1 MKLITTNESRI
12 DEWETYFKTVSAN
25 HQKALLKVDTRI
37 EDSNALKNLTTK
49 VELLDAQG
57 KQVAT
62 GQQKINQQG
71 AASFNLE
78 VTNPHLWDID
88 TPYLYTLKTTLL
100 KGKKAI
106 DQTTTKVGI
115 RTIDV
120 RQGIWFPPQRQEFE
134 IQRRLS
140 SPRL

>member
-1 MKLITTNESRI
+1 MRAEI

-25 HQKALLKVDTRI
+25 QQKALLKVDTRI

-57 KQVAT
+57 KQVVT

-78 VTNPHLWDID
+78 VTNPHLWDIRHSLFIY
-88 TPYLYTLKTTLL
+88 P
-100 KGKKAI
+100 
-106 DQTTTKVGI
+106 
-115 RTIDV
+115 
-120 RQGIWFPPQRQEFE
+120 
-134 IQRRLS
+134 
-140 SPRL
+140 